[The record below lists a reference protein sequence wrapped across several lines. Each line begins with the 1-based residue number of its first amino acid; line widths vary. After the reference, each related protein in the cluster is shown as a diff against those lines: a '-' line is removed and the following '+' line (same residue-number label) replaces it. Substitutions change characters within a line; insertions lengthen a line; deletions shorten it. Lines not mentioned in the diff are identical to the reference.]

1 MKIERLTPSAAPAY
15 RALMLQAY
23 AAHPDAFTSSVTERA
38 ALPMSWW
45 EARLSTDPLAHEL
58 VLAAVDG
65 EDLAG
70 VVGLSFDTR
79 EKARHKVTLLGMY
92 VAQRYRQQGLAR
104 QLMLAALAQVRQRD
118 GVRMVQLT
126 VTYGNRVAQALY
138 EACGFTCF
146 GIEPQAVAVGDRFVA
161 KVHMSCDLRGEAT
174 PPAAAELLATV
185 SRMEARLATDPS
197 THVQDQFARYR
208 VLTARFDAELG
219 ASPRDVALAK
229 SAALMLV
236 QANRGAP

>member
-23 AAHPDAFTSSVTERA
+23 ADHTDAFTSSATERA

-45 EARLSTDPLAHEL
+45 EARLSTDPMAHEL

-104 QLMLAALAQVRQRD
+104 QLVLAALAQARQRE
-118 GVRMVQLT
+118 GARVVQLT
-126 VTYGNRVAQALY
+126 VTQGNLAAQHLY
-138 EACGFTCF
+138 EQCGFVTF
-146 GIEPQAVAVGDRFVA
+146 GIEPLAAAVGREYVS
-161 KVHMSCDLRGEAT
+161 KVHMWCDLQN
-174 PPAAAELLATV
+174 PASIGLQRDKYLA
-185 SRMEARLATDPS
+185 
-197 THVQDQFARYR
+197 
-208 VLTARFDAELG
+208 
-219 ASPRDVALAK
+219 
-229 SAALMLV
+229 
-236 QANRGAP
+236 